1 MAQMLN
7 FEGIFTAVAS
17 LLVIGIFHP
26 LVIKCEYRFS
36 EKIWPLFL
44 VAGIAFCSA
53 SVFTKGIVSL
63 VLALLGSACIWSIR
77 ELKEQTKRVER
88 GWFPKNKKRL
98 ERKDTQTEKTPDE
111 IDLKDLKKET
121 CAETKK
127 HTESRKTFP
136 ENNLK
141 NNENGGK
148 RTRAKTARNQAE

>member
-1 MAQMLN
+1 MLN

-44 VAGIAFCSA
+44 VAGIAFCVA

-63 VLALLGSACIWSIR
+63 VFALLGSACIWSIR

-98 ERKDTQTEKTPDE
+98 EKKDAKPEKTSDE
-111 IDLKDLKKET
+111 NDLKDLKKET

-127 HTESRKTFP
+127 HTESGKSF
-136 ENNLK
+136 L
-141 NNENGGK
+141 ENGGK
-148 RTRAKTARNQAE
+148 RTRTKTARNQAE

>member
-1 MAQMLN
+1 MLN

-63 VLALLGSACIWSIR
+63 VFALLGSACIWSIR

-98 ERKDTQTEKTPDE
+98 EKKDSQTEKTPDE
-111 IDLKDLKKET
+111 SDLKD
-121 CAETKK
+121 
-127 HTESRKTFP
+127 
-136 ENNLK
+136 
-141 NNENGGK
+141 NENGGK
-148 RTRAKTARNQAE
+148 RTE

>member
-1 MAQMLN
+1 MLN

-44 VAGIAFCSA
+44 VAGIAFCVA
-53 SVFTKGIVSL
+53 SVFTKGIISL
-63 VLALLGSACIWSIR
+63 VFALLGSACIWSIR

-98 ERKDTQTEKTPDE
+98 EKKDSQTEKTSDE
-111 IDLKDLKKET
+111 NDLKDLKKET

-127 HTESRKTFP
+127 HTESGKSFL
-136 ENNLK
+136 ENDLK

>member
-1 MAQMLN
+1 MN

-98 ERKDTQTEKTPDE
+98 EKKDAKPEKTPEE

-121 CAETKK
+121 CPETKK
-127 HTESRKTFP
+127 HTESGKAF
-136 ENNLK
+136 L
-141 NNENGGK
+141 ENGGK
-148 RTRAKTARNQAE
+148 RTE

>member
-1 MAQMLN
+1 MLN

-44 VAGIAFCSA
+44 VAGIAFCVA

-63 VLALLGSACIWSIR
+63 VFALLGSACIWSIR

-98 ERKDTQTEKTPDE
+98 EKKEAKPKKTSDE
-111 IDLKDLKKET
+111 NDLKDLKKET

-127 HTESRKTFP
+127 TYGIGKSFSRKRL
-136 ENNLK
+136 EK
-141 NNENGGK
+141 
-148 RTRAKTARNQAE
+148 Q

>member
-1 MAQMLN
+1 MLN

-98 ERKDTQTEKTPDE
+98 EKKDAKPEKNVRRKRLERLEKRN
-111 IDLKDLKKET
+111 LRGNKKT
-121 CAETKK
+121 YGIGKSF
-127 HTESRKTFP
+127 SRKRRK
-136 ENNLK
+136 EN
-141 NNENGGK
+141 
-148 RTRAKTARNQAE
+148 